1 MSESRNVVILG
12 ASYAGLSAA
21 HYFLKHVLP
30 GLPKNGN
37 YHVYLVNPSTHMYHR
52 VAAPRAAASSEL
64 MPNSKI
70 FLEIA
75 PGFKKYPS
83 NVFTFVQ
90 GKATAMDT
98 NARTVTIS
106 RTHGGEEVLPYH
118 ALILAT
124 GTKTYHPML
133 SLQGGA
139 HEETQSALS
148 EFHTEISKAKSIVV
162 VGGGPAGVETAGE
175 IGEFLN
181 GAAGWFS
188 SKPAHPKASIKLVV
202 GGNKMLPILRE
213 SLSKQAEVLLNRV
226 GVDVIYDAKMERTEK
241 LADGRTKILLDN
253 GKALEADVY
262 VPAMGVVPMT
272 EYVPKELLN
281 AKGYVK
287 TNAVTLRVDEAGP
300 CVYTAG
306 DVSSATR
313 GGIMD
318 MYEAMPVLMTN
329 LKRDLLAAAKDP
341 NGKPT
346 GPDRT
351 FKASTAESQLVPVGR
366 SKGVGAFNG
375 NKLPSIM
382 VYMIKG
388 RDYMNSAAVQVV
400 TGSKWEK
407 EKGWKPTDG

>member
-37 YHVYLVNPSTHMYHR
+37 YH
-52 VAAPRAAASSEL
+52 
-64 MPNSKI
+64 I

-124 GTKTYHPML
+124 GTKT
-133 SLQGGA
+133 GA